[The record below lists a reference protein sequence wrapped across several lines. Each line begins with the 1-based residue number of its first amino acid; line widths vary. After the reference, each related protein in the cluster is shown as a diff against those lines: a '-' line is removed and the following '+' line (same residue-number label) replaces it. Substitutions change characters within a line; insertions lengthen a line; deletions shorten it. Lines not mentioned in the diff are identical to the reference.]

1 MCHPGPISAPAHD
14 PRPLSG
20 LGMRAGATRW
30 VLGSQCH
37 QGTLRCP
44 LLPLQP
50 PRCLGSFSHLGGAQ
64 PSMVTHWPPCAPHG
78 NALSPSPGSPGAP
91 AHPRR
96 FPECRDELIA
106 IPAAFPLRK
115 PQAFL
120 RGPRCWFITPCPR
133 QAGDSAPVPPRAP
146 CAGPAAA
153 PARSHRTDDV
163 CRRKHRPV
171 PPLSPG
177 LPQVSCGTPSHSVCP
192 SGFLGLYPFPL
203 GEQSIPGYLAESSP
217 DAAVPAVPYKQS
229 LGTTCGRP
237 LTSCRDA
244 KPHTAL
250 VGSPW
255 SIPAGTGSCRAGRS
269 RCDRGWSH
277 RPALAASMD
286 VVAQISVP
294 KSIPEPAPGASL
306 QPPALFPWHFAC
318 SRSPGAGFSCT
329 LIHRGMQ

>member
-1 MCHPGPISAPAHD
+1 MKTTGTRTSQEMVTTMCHPGPISAPAHD

-64 PSMVTHWPPCAPHG
+64 PSVVTHWPPRAPHG

-120 RGPRCWFITPCPR
+120 RSPRCWFITPCPR
-133 QAGDSAPVPPRAP
+133 QAGDSAPVPPRARR
-146 CAGPAAA
+146 AGPAAA
-153 PARSHRTDDV
+153 PARSHRTMSAGESTEP
-163 CRRKHRPV
+163 CRRSALACHRFPV
-171 PPLSPG
+171 APPATLSVRLG
-177 LPQVSCGTPSHSVCP
+177 FSVSIRSL
-192 SGFLGLYPFPL
+192 SG
-203 GEQSIPGYLAESSP
+203 SRA
-217 DAAVPAVPYKQS
+217 S
-229 LGTTCGRP
+229 LGTSLSPHQMRQCQRCPTSRAWGQRVAGR
-237 LTSCRDA
+237 SQA
-244 KPHTAL
+244 A
-250 VGSPW
+250 GMQSPTRLWWGPQPPFAW
-255 SIPAGTGSCRAGRS
+255 SIPAGTGSCRAGRG
-269 RCDRGWSH
+269 RCDPW
-277 RPALAASMD
+277 M
-286 VVAQISVP
+286 VP
-294 KSIPEPAPGASL
+294 SPCPGCQHGCGGPNL
-306 QPPALFPWHFAC
+306 
-318 SRSPGAGFSCT
+318 SP
-329 LIHRGMQ
+329 